1 MEYMDSTMQDFPLT
15 ITGILRYGTNWH
27 ADRKV
32 ITATDD
38 GYREASYGSL
48 GERVAQLAQQGG

>member
-1 MEYMDSTMQDFPLT
+1 MQDFPLT
-15 ITGILRYGTNWH
+15 ITGILRYGTGWH

-38 GYREASYGSL
+38 GYREASYGD
-48 GERVAQLAQQGG
+48 RR